1 MSGTFLYAA
10 DVALPGMLWG
20 KVLRSPFPHARI
32 VHIDATR
39 ALSLAGVRAV
49 ITGTDTAGMRVGR
62 MVRDVPLLAED
73 TVRFVGE
80 KVAAVA
86 AVDPDTAEEALT
98 RIDVDYE
105 PLPAIFDPLAAMEP
119 GAPLVHEG
127 SPIFAS
133 ASGPIQ
139 PHGNILNHATWSA
152 GDLAQGFRESDRMF
166 EHTFTTTWVHQ
177 GYMEP
182 YACVV
187 AIDAAGRMQVWANN
201 KVPYTLRKQLAD
213 ALGFA
218 EAQIVVNPGGI
229 GGDFGGKSPAMNVPW
244 PIPWPSAGT
253 ARQNDH
259 ELHQGVD
266 GRQSPASRGRHHQ
279 DRGET
284 RRHVL
289 GAAQHRGVQRRGLQR
304 LPGPPRT
311 RRQPGR
317 GRGAVPHPP
326 CAGRQLHG
334 VHQQRAL
341 RLLSRAGTA
350 PGGVRGGVPHG
361 HDRPRDGHGSLRLAA
376 PQRAPGWPGVRH
388 RGRYKHVRGEATLR
402 AAVKPPTGVRRSLA
416 RMLGG
421 ASRWGSVPGQS
432 VYSVTVS
439 MDAQA
444 RATFYTLVP
453 ETGTGAHT
461 VGRQVVAEDLGIP
474 VEDVTAVQMDTD
486 GGPTDAG
493 AGSGSSVGGTHAAL
507 GAAQGVRQ
515 HLTFLAAELYGW
527 PAERIVFR
535 RGRVFVEGD
544 PDQGVPIQEVAS
556 RAVAASGGPISC
568 AMTTEAKEPDVT
580 CFSAQVAEVEVD
592 PDTGAI
598 TVRKFVTAHDVGTI
612 HNPLTHQGQID
623 GAIMQGV
630 GYALMEQLA
639 SEEGHISTLSMG
651 EVKTPTM
658 QDMPELVTVLVA
670 SPGGNGPYGA
680 KTIGEQPLPP
690 VAPAIA
696 NAVYDA
702 VGVRI
707 QDLPITAEKVLA
719 ALQHKGMPCA
729 QGRRAH
735 ESRLTMRVSGY
746 LLPFRTPAP
755 RTS

>member
-1 MSGTFLYAA
+1 MTTYAVVGKPVTRQEGPDKVSGTFRYAA

-32 VHIDATR
+32 VHIDTTR
-39 ALSLAGVRAV
+39 ARSLAGVRAV

-73 TVRFVGE
+73 IVRFVGE

-105 PLPAIFDPLAAMEP
+105 PLPAIFDPLAAMQP

-152 GDLAQGFRESDRMF
+152 GDLAQGFRESDRIF

-187 AIDAAGRMQVWANN
+187 AIDAAGRIQVWANN
-201 KVPYTLRKQLAD
+201 KVPYTLRRQLAD
-213 ALGFA
+213 ALGVA
-218 EAQIVVNPGGI
+218 EAQIVVNPCGI
-229 GGDFGGKSPAMNVPW
+229 GGDFGGKSPAMNVPLAYFLALRSGR
-244 PIPWPSAGT
+244 PVKMIMSYTEELLAGNPRHPAVVT
-253 ARQNDH
+253 IKTGVKNDGTFWARHGTVVYN
-259 ELHQGVD
+259 G
-266 GRQSPASRGRHHQ
+266 GAYSGFRGRPGLAGSRDAAGGQYHIP
-279 DRGET
+279 
-284 RRHVL
+284 HVQVDSYMVYTHNVPC
-289 GAAQHRGVQRRGLQR
+289 GSYRA
-304 LPGPPRT
+304 PG
-311 RRQPGR
+311 QPQVVF
-317 GRGAVPHPP
+317 AVESHTDMIAHAMGMDPY
-326 CAGRQLHG
+326 
-334 VHQQRAL
+334 AL
-341 RLLSRAGTA
+341 RLRNVLQ
-350 PGGVRGGVPHG
+350 
-361 HDRPRDGHGSLRLAA
+361 DGQVCATG
-376 PQRAPGWPGVRH
+376 
-388 RGRYKHVRGEATLR
+388 GRYTHVRGEATLR
-402 AAVKPPTGVRRSLA
+402 AAVEAANWGAPKPGPYVGRGLSLGQ
-416 RMLGG
+416 R
-421 ASRWGSVPGQS
+421 PQGQS

-474 VEDVTAVQMDTD
+474 VEDVTAVQLDTD

-515 HLTFLAAELYGW
+515 HLTFLAAECYGW

-535 RGRVFVEGD
+535 GGRVFVEGD
-544 PDQGVPIQEVAS
+544 PDQGVPIQEVAA
-556 RAVAASGGPISC
+556 RAVAAAGAPISC
-568 AMTTEAKEPDVT
+568 AMTTAAKAPDVT

-598 TVRKFVTAHDVGTI
+598 TLRKFVTAHDVGTI

-639 SEEGHISTLSMG
+639 SEDGHISTLSMG

-719 ALQHKGMPCA
+719 ALQN
-729 QGRRAH
+729 R
-735 ESRLTMRVSGY
+735 
-746 LLPFRTPAP
+746 
-755 RTS
+755 